1 MDGGGFTKRKI
12 RRDSSK
18 NVGVRFK
25 GDLKNSLKSL
35 ASILDKRANY
45 IDKENGLIKID
56 EIMKKKWP
64 AALSDSTTILYCL
77 IKLNRNIKGIN
88 DQYLSYGKTNF
99 TKIIDIEIRKYKK
112 LINKEYRLREEKVPN
127 RTELRFLYI
136 NYLINLFKYEEEFI
150 NVLIDNVSVQN
161 KNIKENIILDEID
174 TVKANIATPM
184 VTTPMMA
191 TVPTSTTIEVEKVVN
206 GNEKNDN
213 GVINE
218 KKNNSKIAN
227 ENSNNSK
234 VANVNEKSNNS
245 KVENREKT
253 NINQSTNK
261 EANVPK
267 TNITLPNKNIKNANN
282 LKLHENIKNI
292 KATVQPIA
300 TNIVSNVNLNKNVNK
315 NVKKI
320 EKSQLNKIQE
330 NINKNIKV

>member
-25 GDLKNSLKSL
+25 GDLRNSLKSL

-77 IKLNRNIKGIN
+77 IKLNRNIKGVN
-88 DQYLSYGKTNF
+88 DRYLSYGRTNF
-99 TKIIDIEIRKYKK
+99 TKIIDTEIRKYKK
-112 LINKEYRLREEKVPN
+112 LINKEYRQREEKVPN

-136 NYLINLFKYEEEFI
+136 NYLINLFKDDEEFI

-174 TVKANIATPM
+174 TLKENIATPI
-184 VTTPMMA
+184 VAPPI
-191 TVPTSTTIEVEKVVN
+191 VPTSTTIEVEKVVN

-227 ENSNNSK
+227 EKSNNSK
-234 VANVNEKSNNS
+234 VANE
-245 KVENREKT
+245 EKT
-253 NINQSTNK
+253 KNVNQSTNK
-261 EANVPK
+261 EANIPK
-267 TNITLPNKNIKNANN
+267 INITLPKTDIKNANN

-292 KATVQPIA
+292 KKTVQPIA

>member
-1 MDGGGFTKRKI
+1 MDGAGFTKRKI

-35 ASILDKRANY
+35 SSILDKRANY

-112 LINKEYRLREEKVPN
+112 LINKEYRQREEKVPN

-136 NYLINLFKYEEEFI
+136 NYLINLFKNEEEFI

-161 KNIKENIILDEID
+161 KVIKQNIILDEID
-174 TVKANIATPM
+174 TVKTNIATPM
-184 VTTPMMA
+184 
-191 TVPTSTTIEVEKVVN
+191 STQILIQDSDREANVSL
-206 GNEKNDN
+206 
-213 GVINE
+213 E
-218 KKNNSKIAN
+218 KKNINVEKKN
-227 ENSNNSK
+227 EN
-234 VANVNEKSNNS
+234 
-245 KVENREKT
+245 VENKEV
-253 NINQSTNK
+253 NIN
-261 EANVPK
+261 
-267 TNITLPNKNIKNANN
+267 
-282 LKLHENIKNI
+282 
-292 KATVQPIA
+292 
-300 TNIVSNVNLNKNVNK
+300 
-315 NVKKI
+315 
-320 EKSQLNKIQE
+320 
-330 NINKNIKV
+330 